1 MLAILAGNLCS
12 LLGTAA
18 DSFSASRKTVKGVL
32 LTQALAQLIYGIGML
47 FLKGYSAGVQNAVSI
62 FRNLAAAWKVN
73 SKAVEWGLIILG
85 VVLGFA
91 FNNLGWIG
99 VLPIVSNLEYALCI
113 FHFKNNE
120 RAVKKSFLICVAL
133 FFVFNFLIKNYV
145 GAALNTIVFGTTAA
159 YLIKGSKEESVA

>member
-1 MLAILAGNLCS
+1 MLN
-12 LLGTAA
+12 TH
-18 DSFSASRKTVKGVL
+18 RHRT
-32 LTQALAQLIYGIGML
+32 
-47 FLKGYSAGVQNAVSI
+47 
-62 FRNLAAAWKVN
+62 
-73 SKAVEWGLIILG
+73 
-85 VVLGFA
+85 VLGFA

-99 VLPIVSNLEYALCI
+99 VLPIVSNLEYALAI

-159 YLIKGSKEESVA
+159 YLIKGSKEESAA